1 MTIRKWFW
9 AVFQLF
15 SGKGITPDLFDLNY
29 FLRKD
34 PWNYRRSD
42 LEQGKY
48 QDILSL
54 LPPRPIAEAL
64 EVGCAEGV
72 FTKMLSS
79 RVETLTGVD
88 SSPTALSRARQ
99 ALTGIPRVELQQM
112 DIGRQNP
119 EGRFDLVVASEILYY
134 LGSNEQIADVGR
146 RMLDWLNPGG
156 YLLLCHMRT
165 QVDEEGGF
173 PVPRWTP
180 KHPGASTVH
189 GIFDQFAGLERLKE
203 IVRPLYRV
211 SLYRRSSVANS
222 QPSGSGASTVTAGF
236 LG

>member
-9 AVFQLF
+9 AVFHLF
-15 SGKGITPDLFDLNY
+15 RGRGITPDLFDLNY

-72 FTKMLSS
+72 FTKMLSAS
-79 RVETLTGVD
+79 VETLTGID
-88 SSPTALSRARQ
+88 SSPTALGRARR
-99 ALTGIPRVELQQM
+99 ALTGIPRVDLQQM
-112 DIGRQNP
+112 DIGQQNP
-119 EGRFDLVVASEILYY
+119 NGRFDLIVASEVLYY
-134 LGSNEQIADVGR
+134 LGSNEQIAGVGQ

-189 GIFDQFAGLERLKE
+189 GIFDGFARLERLNE
-203 IVRPLYRV
+203 IVHPLYRV
-211 SLYRRSSVANS
+211 SLYRLRAGGIS
-222 QPSGSGASTVTAGF
+222 QPSGSGMG
-236 LG
+236 